1 MCSRGIF
8 PKTSKKRKQGDVCFP
23 GLRYHVVKL
32 SRNHRRE
39 KHAVSKKRG
48 RGAQR
53 GIVQKPEQRIPRR
66 AVLGMELRAGAGR
79 AAPAARRAQADGPG
93 RDGARAA
100 PFLGLHEGR
109 GQARLSGLHR
119 LSVAVVEGLRL
130 CGGSPCPRLHR
141 ADPRQ
146 ARGQGR
152 RDPSHRK
159 LLAPLGARGS
169 DLRRAPGAQPP
180 VSKPDAMAADGQHR
194 L

>member
-1 MCSRGIF
+1 MFPRNFSENIQKAKTGGCMLPRLALSCCQAQQESQEGKACCIQGARKRRSARNCS
-8 PKTSKKRKQGDVCFP
+8 
-23 GLRYHVVKL
+23 
-32 SRNHRRE
+32 
-39 KHAVSKKRG
+39 
-48 RGAQR
+48 
-53 GIVQKPEQRIPRR
+53 KPEQRIPRR

-119 LSVAVVEGLRL
+119 LSVAVVEELRL
-130 CGGSPCPRLHR
+130 CGGSLCPRLHR

-169 DLRRAPGAQPP
+169 DLRRAPGARPP